1 MYNGIDVL
9 MGAEDAAVNNPEA
22 KVCSIFS
29 LLGKCCFLEQNM
41 CS

>member
-22 KVCSIFS
+22 KVGFILFW
-29 LLGKCCFLEQNM
+29 
-41 CS
+41 